1 MSFGVTFEPF
11 DALRRLQD
19 ELEQAL
25 EREVGWFALG
35 PSGRGVFPPVNVF
48 GGKDETALRVELPGV
63 AQESIKVESNGDTLT
78 ISAKRDVPHPAQGSF
93 HRRERWS
100 GEFSRSLRL
109 PPELDPSRAAASH
122 KNGVLTIRVPRR
134 EEAKPRQIAI
144 QAA

>member
-1 MSFGVTFEPF
+1 MPFGLNFEPF

-25 EREVGWFALG
+25 GSDPGWLGLG

-48 GGKDETALRVELPGV
+48 GGKDETVIALELPGLTPG
-63 AQESIKVESNGDTLT
+63 SINVESRGDTLT
-78 ISAKRDVPHPAQGSF
+78 IAAKREPARPAQGSF
-93 HRRERWS
+93 HRRERWA

-109 PPELDPSRAAASH
+109 PAEVDPSNAAASY

-144 QAA
+144 RAS